1 MQAQQQLQD
10 VGFERED
17 AMAAVE
23 KLHSVIN
30 MVQAEMAEAQEA
42 ADRLVIAACII
53 IGCDSHIPLSSL
65 RVGSCHAELHIT
77 LISVS

>member
-65 RVGSCHAELHIT
+65 RVGSCHAELHII
-77 LISVS
+77 LIPVS

>member
-1 MQAQQQLQD
+1 MNKQTNKWLNKSHMQAQQQLQD

-42 ADRLVIAACII
+42 ADR
-53 IGCDSHIPLSSL
+53 
-65 RVGSCHAELHIT
+65 
-77 LISVS
+77 

>member
-30 MVQAEMAEAQEA
+30 MVQAEMAQAQEA
-42 ADRLVIAACII
+42 ADR
-53 IGCDSHIPLSSL
+53 
-65 RVGSCHAELHIT
+65 
-77 LISVS
+77 